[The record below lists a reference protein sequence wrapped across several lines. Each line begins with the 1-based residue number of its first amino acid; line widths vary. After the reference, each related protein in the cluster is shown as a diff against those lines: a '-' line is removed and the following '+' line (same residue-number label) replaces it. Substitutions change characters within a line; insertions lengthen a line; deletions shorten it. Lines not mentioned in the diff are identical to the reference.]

1 MNFTAQYRRKS
12 SPISV
17 KAFKVVTL
25 TSFIVLS
32 AIILYYF
39 NPAGSQ
45 LYPSSPFRAITGLY
59 CPGCGSLRA
68 IHQMLHG
75 HFLTA
80 LDLNPLMVLTAP
92 YLIYSFISYT
102 SPVILGTK
110 IPQVYIKSAWI
121 QLFLKVVLA
130 YWVLRNIPFSPF
142 NWLAP

>member
-1 MNFTAQYRRKS
+1 MSFTAQSRRQS
-12 SPISV
+12 SPMSV

-25 TSFIVLS
+25 TGFIVLS

-68 IHQMLHG
+68 VHQLLHG
-75 HFLTA
+75 HFFAA
-80 LDLNPLMVLTAP
+80 LDLNPLMVLAAP

-121 QLFLKVVLA
+121 WLFLKVVIA
-130 YWVLRNIPFSPF
+130 YWVLRNIPFAPF
-142 NWLAP
+142 DWLAP